1 MVGGGFF
8 PSAGRRTERCPH
20 LHSSA
25 EPAAEIPN
33 QHDASGIDRFPRDLD
48 DLVGRE
54 TLVGKGLYEFE
65 ERRP

>member
-1 MVGGGFF
+1 LG
-8 PSAGRRTERCPH
+8 AGSFRRRDRRTERCPH

-33 QHDASGIDRFPRDLD
+33 QHDATGIDRFVRDLD
-48 DLVGRE
+48 DLVGLE
-54 TLVGKGLYEFE
+54 TLVGKGLHEFE